1 MVSQTELMV
10 SVGIISYL
18 DGEIDFPHETH
29 LRTHVSTVELI
40 EKFQTDGQQAVHWH
54 KS

>member
-1 MVSQTELMV
+1 MV